1 MLSFISSLIN
11 KTPYKT
17 QVLLCIN
24 NIIHMTVFKKEAK
37 DKKRQTNF
45 NIMGVISQIYGRL

>member
-1 MLSFISSLIN
+1 LIN

-17 QVLLCIN
+17 QVLLRIN
-24 NIIHMTVFKKEAK
+24 NIIHMAVFKKKAK